1 MVDVPSEKWV
11 FHLGWVLKK
20 FQVGRYKFQVGV
32 GGKTWKCVLSRVET
46 ATKPIEMKL
55 CEGGKVERNVPMQN
69 GVFQLRVEISTL
81 VILVTI
87 LRISS

>member
-1 MVDVPSEKWV
+1 M
-11 FHLGWVLKK
+11 LKK

-55 CEGGKVERNVPMQN
+55 CDGGKVERNVPMQN
-69 GVFQLRVEISTL
+69 GLFQLRVEISTL
-81 VILVTI
+81 VVLVAVFS
-87 LRISS
+87 ISS